1 MRKEKQLLLDEI
13 KDQLEKS
20 QSLIITKYHRVD
32 PSLSWE
38 FRGELK
44 KAGSNYEVVKKRIFL
59 KAAKELGLEI
69 PEGKLDGHVGVVV
82 AANDGIDA
90 TKAVFNFAKNHKGM
104 LDVLGGFYEN
114 KYYSSEQVEAL
125 SKLPSKDEMRAQLLG
140 LFEAPMSQTL
150 ATMDS
155 LLTSV
160 MHCLENKCQKEN
172 K

>member
-13 KDQLEKS
+13 KEQLEKS
-20 QSLIITKYHRVD
+20 QSMIITQYHRVD

-38 FRGELK
+38 LRSELK
-44 KAGSNYEVVKKRIFL
+44 KVNSDYEVVKKRIFL
-59 KAAKELGLEI
+59 KAAKEAGLEV
-69 PEGKLDGHVGVVV
+69 PCDKLAGHVGVVV
-82 AANDGIDA
+82 ANDDGIDA
-90 TKAVFNFAKNHKGM
+90 TKAVFNFTKDHKGA

-114 KYYSSEQVEAL
+114 TYYSSEKVEVL
-125 SKLPSKDEMRAQLLG
+125 SKLPSKNEMRAQLLG
-140 LFEAPMSQTL
+140 LFEAPMSTTL

-160 MHCLENKCQKEN
+160 LHCLENKIQKEN